1 MKQKTVTITTDKR
14 EKEGNDLREAGEPI
28 GMNSNSFNTIPSIA
42 YNDPIRCPATAA
54 LEKLNN
60 SSEFFPDYENENNEM
75 DQIMDQCQYKR
86 PQRRVRLL
94 SEGDGDY
101 DPYHSF
107 IVSGIH
113 TGKEQINHATF
124 DYISSSSSDLSDVE
138 QDSSLSFFDNND
150 DGDDGDGGE
159 VLNSLFSHEKNVD
172 NNNNLKKF
180 FLVMDEMKKSRDR
193 GGVMIVKKQQRQLVR
208 CIALESRLAYL
219 DHPSNGIIWHNY

>member
-60 SSEFFPDYENENNEM
+60 SSEFFPDSENENNEM

-113 TGKEQINHATF
+113 TGPIIGNAPVEILKLQDHTILAVLE
-124 DYISSSSSDLSDVE
+124 LS
-138 QDSSLSFFDNND
+138 
-150 DGDDGDGGE
+150 
-159 VLNSLFSHEKNVD
+159 
-172 NNNNLKKF
+172 KF
-180 FLVMDEMKKSRDR
+180 IRLRTKT
-193 GGVMIVKKQQRQLVR
+193 GV
-208 CIALESRLAYL
+208 CC
-219 DHPSNGIIWHNY
+219 D

>member
-1 MKQKTVTITTDKR
+1 
-14 EKEGNDLREAGEPI
+14 
-28 GMNSNSFNTIPSIA
+28 MNSNSFSSIPPIA
-42 YNDPIRCPATAA
+42 YIDPIRCPATAA

-60 SSEFFPDYENENNEM
+60 KYYDDENENENENEM
-75 DQIMDQCQYKR
+75 DQTMDQQRRKP

-113 TGKEQINHATF
+113 TGKEQIDHATF
-124 DYISSSSSDLSDVE
+124 DYISSSQSDLSDVE
-138 QDSSLSFFDNND
+138 EESSLSFLDNND
-150 DGDDGDGGE
+150 DDDDDGGE
-159 VLNSLFSHEKNVD
+159 VLNTLISHNKNAN

-180 FLVMDEMKKSRDR
+180 LLVMDEMKKSRDR
-193 GGVMIVKKQQRQLVR
+193 GGVMIVKKQQQQRRLVR

-219 DHPSNGIIWHNY
+219 DHPSDGIIWHNY

>member
-60 SSEFFPDYENENNEM
+60 SSEFFPDSENENNEM

-113 TGKEQINHATF
+113 TGKEQINHVTF
-124 DYISSSSSDLSDVE
+124 DYTSSSSDLSDVE

>member
-1 MKQKTVTITTDKR
+1 M
-14 EKEGNDLREAGEPI
+14 
-28 GMNSNSFNTIPSIA
+28 GMNSNCFNSIPSTA

-60 SSEFFPDYENENNEM
+60 NSKFFPDYENENNEM
-75 DQIMDQCQYKR
+75 DQIMDQCQRKP

-113 TGKEQINHATF
+113 TGKEQMNHATF
-124 DYISSSSSDLSDVE
+124 DYISSSDLSDVE
-138 QDSSLSFFDNND
+138 KESSLSFFDNND
-150 DGDDGDGGE
+150 DGDGGE
-159 VLNSLFSHEKNVD
+159 VLNSLISHNKNVN

-180 FLVMDEMKKSRDR
+180 LLVMDDMKKSRDR
-193 GGVMIVKKQQRQLVR
+193 GGVMIVKKKQRRLVR

-219 DHPSNGIIWHNY
+219 DHPSDGIIWHNY

>member
-1 MKQKTVTITTDKR
+1 
-14 EKEGNDLREAGEPI
+14 
-28 GMNSNSFNTIPSIA
+28 MNSNSFSSIPPIA
-42 YNDPIRCPATAA
+42 YIDPIRCPATAA

-60 SSEFFPDYENENNEM
+60 KYYDDENENENENEM
-75 DQIMDQCQYKR
+75 DQTMDQQRRKP

-113 TGKEQINHATF
+113 TGKEQIDHATF
-124 DYISSSSSDLSDVE
+124 DYISSSQSDLSDVE
-138 QDSSLSFFDNND
+138 EESSLSFLDNND
-150 DGDDGDGGE
+150 DDDDDDGGE
-159 VLNSLFSHEKNVD
+159 VLNTLISHNKNAN

-180 FLVMDEMKKSRDR
+180 LLVMDEMKKSRDR
-193 GGVMIVKKQQRQLVR
+193 GGVMIVKKQQQQRRLVR

-219 DHPSNGIIWHNY
+219 DHPSDGIIWHNY